1 MIKSI
6 KYLGAFNLINLANHL
21 VGNNLV
27 LTENSNYDI
36 DFEQLFKWKSLKDG
50 FEEAKVIQKPIFLL
64 IHKPQC
70 ISCQKLKKTFSKSMR
85 IMDLS
90 DQFVMIK
97 AEMGSDVV
105 LDGPKF
111 QPDGKYVPRIL
122 FFTSKGDFIKEAYNK
137 HANAD
142 KEHKYFYK
150 SPSQIVDTMLY
161 VLKEYSK
168 NPLPVMFEHER
179 SSNGDNYNAEDDIIG
194 PTMFY
199 WYLTIIINN

>member
-6 KYLGAFNLINLANHL
+6 KYLSALNLINLANHL
-21 VGNNLV
+21 IGNNLT
-27 LTENSNYDI
+27 LIRNSNCES
-36 DFEQLFKWKSLKDG
+36 DFEQLFKWRPLKDG
-50 FEEAKVIQKPIFLL
+50 FEEAKIIQKPIFLL

-70 ISCQKLKKTFSKSMR
+70 PSCQKLKKTFAKSVR
-85 IMDLS
+85 LMDLS
-90 DQFVMIK
+90 DRFVMIK
-97 AEMGSDVV
+97 TEMGSDVI

-111 QPDGKYVPRIL
+111 QPDDKYVPKIL

-137 HANAD
+137 HTDAD

-168 NPLPVMFEHER
+168 EPLSVMFEHER
-179 SSNGDNYNAEDDIIG
+179 PSKVDNHVVEDDIIA
-194 PTMFY
+194 PTLLH
-199 WYLTIIINN
+199 WY